1 MEQVHLF
8 ISGNVQGVGFRQ
20 FVKNHARKLE
30 LVGFVTNTNDNKVE
44 AVVQGD
50 QKTIEQLI
58 TLCRKGPFLAEVRE
72 VIDKKEIV
80 TTSYKSFEIAR

>member
-20 FVKNHARKLE
+20 FVKSNARKLG
-30 LVGFVTNTNDNKVE
+30 LVGWVTNTQDNRVE
-44 AVVQGD
+44 AVVQGE
-50 QKTIEQLI
+50 QQIIEKLI
-58 TLCRKGPFLAEVRE
+58 SLCWKGPFLAEVRE
-72 VIDKKEIV
+72 VIEKKEIV

>member
-20 FVKNHARKLE
+20 FVKSHARKLG
-30 LVGFVTNTNDNKVE
+30 LVGWVTNTEDNKVE

-50 QKTIEQLI
+50 PETIEQLI
-58 TLCRKGPFLAEVRE
+58 AICRIGPFLAEVRE
-72 VIDKKEIV
+72 VIEKKEIAAE
-80 TTSYKSFEIAR
+80 TFSSFDITQ